1 VNNIRSSIANGRDTL
16 DFPLEV
22 RMGEPVS
29 DVVVTVVPRL
39 AEIAGQLQ
47 HDASQPATG
56 FTVIVFPADPQYW
69 TPQSRRIQAVRP
81 ATDGRFNVRNLP
93 GGEYRL
99 VAVTD
104 LEAGQW
110 FDPAFLKELLAGS
123 MAVTL
128 AEGERKEQTL
138 RIVK

>member
-1 VNNIRSSIANGRDTL
+1 
-16 DFPLEV
+16 
-22 RMGEPVS
+22 MGEPVS
-29 DVVVTVVPRL
+29 DAVVTVVPRL

-47 HDASQPATG
+47 HDASRPAPG
-56 FTVIVFPADPQYW
+56 FTVILFSADQQYW

-81 ATDGRFNVRNLP
+81 ATDGRFSIRNLP

-104 LEAGQW
+104 VEAGQW
-110 FDPAFLKELLAGS
+110 FDPVVLKELLAGS
-123 MAVTL
+123 MSVVL

-138 RIVK
+138 RVVR